1 MEVWPMLGWFRALL
15 PREDRFFDL
24 FEKHVALVVEAAG
37 ALEKLLEG
45 GADVEKHGRRIV
57 VLEDQADELT
67 RQVMEAVHR
76 SFITPFDRGD
86 IKDLIQSLDDAVD
99 MMHKTVKTVTLFEQ
113 RSFEPRMREMGAIIV
128 QAARLTAEAI
138 PLLKKVSANAARLQ
152 ALAREVTIVEGRAD
166 ELHEEGLKD
175 LFRRHGQSNGM
186 AFLIGSEIYGHLE
199 KVVDRLEDVAN
210 EISGIVVENV

>member
-1 MEVWPMLGWFRALL
+1 MLGWFRALL

-24 FEKHVALVVEAAG
+24 FERHVAIVVEAAG

-57 VLEDQADELT
+57 ELEDQADEVT
-67 RQVMEAVHR
+67 RQVMDAVHR

-175 LFRRHGQSNGM
+175 LFQRHGQSNGM

>member
-1 MEVWPMLGWFRALL
+1 MLGWFRALL

-57 VLEDQADELT
+57 VLEDQADEVT

-99 MMHKTVKTVTLFEQ
+99 MMHKTVKTVSLFEQ